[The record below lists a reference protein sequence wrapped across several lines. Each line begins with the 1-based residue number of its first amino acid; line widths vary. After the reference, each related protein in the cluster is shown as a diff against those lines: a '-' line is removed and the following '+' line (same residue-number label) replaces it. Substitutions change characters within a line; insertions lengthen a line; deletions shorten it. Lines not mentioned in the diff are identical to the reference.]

1 MTGFEVTF
9 LIVSTPISSKDA
21 IINASDELL
30 FFIYLTKLEIL
41 VVSK

>member
-9 LIVSTPISSKDA
+9 LIVSTPTSSKDA
-21 IINASDELL
+21 IIKASDELL
-30 FFIYLTKLEIL
+30 LSICFTQLEIL